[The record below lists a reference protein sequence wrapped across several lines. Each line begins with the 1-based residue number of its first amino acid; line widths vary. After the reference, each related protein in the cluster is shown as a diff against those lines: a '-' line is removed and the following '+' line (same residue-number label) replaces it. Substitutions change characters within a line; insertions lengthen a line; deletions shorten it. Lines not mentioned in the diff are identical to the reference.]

1 MNTNS
6 ENISKSLSV
15 LVVDDHPLY
24 RNGIKRILNNIDF
37 ISQCDEA
44 ENGKEALK
52 MLLAKHYDIILLDI
66 QMPVMDGVQTASVIK
81 SDFPKSKIIILTM
94 SDSKRQMIELL
105 DMGVLGYVLKSTDE
119 LELTDAILRVSEGVQ
134 YLSKEV
140 DDVWTKF
147 LGNKSK
153 FERNFQKPEKVEL
166 SDREKEI
173 IVMIC
178 KQLSTQEIADKLS
191 LSNNTV
197 KTHRNNIMKKL
208 ETDNVVGIAIYAVR
222 AGIFIP

>member
-1 MNTNS
+1 M
-6 ENISKSLSV
+6 ENIEKTLSV

-24 RNGIKRILNNIDF
+24 RNGIKRILKNIEFVDL
-37 ISQCDEA
+37 CDEA
-44 ENGKEALK
+44 ENGKVALK
-52 MLLAKHYDIILLDI
+52 MMMQKHYDIILLDI
-66 QMPVMDGVQTASVIK
+66 QMPEMDGVQTASVIK

-119 LELTDAILRVSEGVQ
+119 MELTDAILRVSEGVQ

-166 SDREKEI
+166 SEREREI

-178 KQLSTQEIADKLS
+178 KQMSTQEIADKLS

-197 KTHRNNIMKKL
+197 KTHRNHIMKKL
-208 ETDNVVGIAIYAVR
+208 ETDNVVGVAIYAVR

>member
-1 MNTNS
+1 MDS
-6 ENISKSLSV
+6 ENIHKELSV

-24 RNGIKRILNNIDF
+24 RNGIRRILNNIEF
-37 ISQCDEA
+37 ITKCDEA
-44 ENGKEALK
+44 ENGFECIDKLK
-52 MLLAKHYDIILLDI
+52 KSHYDIILLDL
-66 QMPVMDGVQTASVIK
+66 QMPEMDGVETAAIIK
-81 SDFPKSKIIILTM
+81 KDFPKCKIIILTM

-140 DDVWTKF
+140 DDVWTRF

-153 FERNFQKPEKVEL
+153 FERNYHKTEKVEL
-166 SDREKEI
+166 SEREKEI
-173 IVMIC
+173 IRMIC
-178 KQLSTQEIADKLS
+178 KQMSTQEIADKLS

-197 KTHRNNIMKKL
+197 KTHRNHIMKKL

-222 AGIFIP
+222 AGIFVP

>member
-1 MNTNS
+1 MDS
-6 ENISKSLSV
+6 ENIHKELSV

-24 RNGIKRILNNIDF
+24 RNGIRRILNNIEF
-37 ISQCDEA
+37 IKKCDEA
-44 ENGKEALK
+44 ENGFECIDKLKES
-52 MLLAKHYDIILLDI
+52 HYDIILLDL
-66 QMPVMDGVQTASVIK
+66 QMPEMDGVETASIIK
-81 SDFPKSKIIILTM
+81 KDFPKCKIIILTM

-140 DDVWTKF
+140 DDVWTRF

-153 FERNFQKPEKVEL
+153 FERNYHKTEKVDL
-166 SDREKEI
+166 SEREKEI
-173 IVMIC
+173 IRMIC
-178 KQLSTQEIADKLS
+178 KQMSTQEIADKLS

-197 KTHRNNIMKKL
+197 KTHRNHIMKKL

-222 AGIFIP
+222 AGIFVP

>member
-1 MNTNS
+1 MDS
-6 ENISKSLSV
+6 ENIHKELSV

-24 RNGIKRILNNIDF
+24 RNGIRRILNNIEF
-37 ISQCDEA
+37 IKKCDEA
-44 ENGKEALK
+44 ENGFECIDKLKES
-52 MLLAKHYDIILLDI
+52 HYDIILLDL
-66 QMPVMDGVQTASVIK
+66 QMPEMDGVETAGIIK
-81 SDFPKSKIIILTM
+81 KDFPKCKIIILTM

-140 DDVWTKF
+140 DDVWTRF

-153 FERNFQKPEKVEL
+153 FERNYHKTEKVDL
-166 SDREKEI
+166 SEREKEI
-173 IVMIC
+173 IRMIC
-178 KQLSTQEIADKLS
+178 KQMSTQEIADKLS

-197 KTHRNNIMKKL
+197 KTHRNHIMKKL

-222 AGIFIP
+222 AGIFVP

>member
-1 MNTNS
+1 MET
-6 ENISKSLSV
+6 ENIAKDLSV

-37 ISQCDEA
+37 VTKCDEA
-44 ENGKEALK
+44 ENGKDCIEKLK
-52 MLLAKHYDIILLDI
+52 QTHYDIILLDL
-66 QMPVMDGVQTASVIK
+66 QMPEMDGVEAAGLIK
-81 SDFPKSKIIILTM
+81 KDFPRSKIIILTM

-119 LELTDAILRVSEGVQ
+119 LELTEAILRVSEGVQ

-140 DDVWTKF
+140 DDVWTRF

-153 FERNFQKPEKVEL
+153 FERNYNKNEKVDL
-166 SDREKEI
+166 SEREKEI
-173 IVMIC
+173 IRMIC
-178 KQLSTQEIADKLS
+178 KQMSTQEIADKLS

-197 KTHRNNIMKKL
+197 KTHRNHIMKKL

-222 AGIFIP
+222 AGIFVP

>member
-1 MNTNS
+1 MDS
-6 ENISKSLSV
+6 ENIQKELSV

-24 RNGIKRILNNIDF
+24 RNGIRRILNNIEF
-37 ISQCDEA
+37 IKKCDEA
-44 ENGKEALK
+44 ENGFECIDKLKES
-52 MLLAKHYDIILLDI
+52 HYDIILLDL
-66 QMPVMDGVQTASVIK
+66 QMPEMDGVETASIIK
-81 SDFPKSKIIILTM
+81 KDFPKCKIIILTM

-140 DDVWTKF
+140 DDVWTRF

-153 FERNFQKPEKVEL
+153 FERNYHKTEKVDL
-166 SDREKEI
+166 SEREKEI
-173 IVMIC
+173 IRMIC
-178 KQLSTQEIADKLS
+178 KQMSTQEIADKLS

-197 KTHRNNIMKKL
+197 KTHRNHIMKKL

-222 AGIFIP
+222 AGIFVP

>member
-1 MNTNS
+1 MDS
-6 ENISKSLSV
+6 ENNLKELSV

-24 RNGIKRILNNIDF
+24 RNGIRRILNNIDF
-37 ISQCDEA
+37 ITHCEEA
-44 ENGKEALK
+44 ENGIDCLK
-52 MLLAKHYDIILLDI
+52 KLKIAHYDIILLDL
-66 QMPVMDGVQTASVIK
+66 QMPEMDGVETAGVIK
-81 SDFPKSKIIILTM
+81 REFPKSKIIILTM

-119 LELTDAILRVSEGVQ
+119 MELTDAILRVSEGVQ

-153 FERNFQKPEKVEL
+153 FERNYNKSERVEL

-173 IVMIC
+173 IKMIC
-178 KQLSTQEIADKLS
+178 KQMSTQEIATKLS
-191 LSNNTV
+191 LSSNTV
-197 KTHRNNIMKKL
+197 KTHRNHIMKKL
-208 ETDNVVGIAIYAVR
+208 DTDNVVGIAIYAVR
-222 AGIFIP
+222 AGIFVP

>member
-1 MNTNS
+1 MET
-6 ENISKSLSV
+6 ENITKDLSV

-37 ISQCDEA
+37 VTKCDEA
-44 ENGKEALK
+44 ENGRDCIEKLK
-52 MLLAKHYDIILLDI
+52 HTHYDIILLDL
-66 QMPVMDGVQTASVIK
+66 QMPEMDGVEAAALIK
-81 SDFPKSKIIILTM
+81 KDFPRSKIIILTM

-119 LELTDAILRVSEGVQ
+119 LELTEAILRVSEGVQ

-140 DDVWTKF
+140 DDVWTRF

-153 FERNFQKPEKVEL
+153 FERNYNKNEKVDL
-166 SDREKEI
+166 SEREKEI
-173 IVMIC
+173 IRMIC
-178 KQLSTQEIADKLS
+178 KQMSSQEIADKLS

-197 KTHRNNIMKKL
+197 KTHRNHIMKKL

-222 AGIFIP
+222 AGIFVP

>member
-1 MNTNS
+1 MET
-6 ENISKSLSV
+6 ENITKDLSV

-37 ISQCDEA
+37 VTKCDEA
-44 ENGKEALK
+44 ENGKDCIEKLK
-52 MLLAKHYDIILLDI
+52 QTHYDIILLDL
-66 QMPVMDGVQTASVIK
+66 QMPEMDGVEAAAVIK
-81 SDFPKSKIIILTM
+81 RDFPQSKIIILTM

-119 LELTDAILRVSEGVQ
+119 LELTEAILRVSEGVQ

-140 DDVWTKF
+140 DDVWTRF

-153 FERNFQKPEKVEL
+153 FERNYNKNEKVDL
-166 SDREKEI
+166 SEREKEI
-173 IVMIC
+173 IRMIC
-178 KQLSTQEIADKLS
+178 KQMSTQEIADKLS

-197 KTHRNNIMKKL
+197 KTHRNHIMKKL

-222 AGIFIP
+222 AGIFVP

>member
-1 MNTNS
+1 MDS
-6 ENISKSLSV
+6 ENLTKELSV

-24 RNGIKRILNNIDF
+24 RNGIKRILSNIDF
-37 ISQCDEA
+37 VTKCDEA
-44 ENGKEALK
+44 ENGKDCIEKLTK
-52 MLLAKHYDIILLDI
+52 SHYDIILLDL
-66 QMPVMDGVQTASVIK
+66 QMPEMDGVEAATIIK
-81 SDFPKSKIIILTM
+81 KDFPRSKIIILTM

-119 LELTDAILRVSEGVQ
+119 LELTEAILRVSEGVQ

-140 DDVWTKF
+140 DDVWTRF

-153 FERNFQKPEKVEL
+153 FERNYSQSEKVDL
-166 SDREKEI
+166 SEREKEI
-173 IVMIC
+173 IRMIC
-178 KQLSTQEIADKLS
+178 KQMSTQEIADKLS

-197 KTHRNNIMKKL
+197 KTHRTHIMKKL

-222 AGIFIP
+222 AGIFVP

>member
-1 MNTNS
+1 MDS
-6 ENISKSLSV
+6 ESIIKELSV

-37 ISQCDEA
+37 VTKCDEA
-44 ENGKEALK
+44 ENGIDCIEKLK
-52 MLLAKHYDIILLDI
+52 KSHYDIILLDL
-66 QMPVMDGVQTASVIK
+66 QMPEMDGVEAATIIK
-81 SDFPKSKIIILTM
+81 KDFPRSKIIILTM

-119 LELTDAILRVSEGVQ
+119 LELTEAILRVSEGVQ

-140 DDVWTKF
+140 DDVWTRF

-153 FERNFQKPEKVEL
+153 FERNYSKSEKVDL
-166 SDREKEI
+166 SEREKEI
-173 IVMIC
+173 IRMIC
-178 KQLSTQEIADKLS
+178 KQMSTQEIAEKLS

-197 KTHRNNIMKKL
+197 KTHRTHIMKKL

-222 AGIFIP
+222 AGIFVP

>member
-1 MNTNS
+1 MET
-6 ENISKSLSV
+6 ENIAKDLSV

-37 ISQCDEA
+37 VTKCDEA
-44 ENGKEALK
+44 ENGKDCIEKLK
-52 MLLAKHYDIILLDI
+52 QTHYDIILLDL
-66 QMPVMDGVQTASVIK
+66 QMPELDGVEAAGLIK
-81 SDFPKSKIIILTM
+81 KDFPRSKIIILTM

-119 LELTDAILRVSEGVQ
+119 LELTEAILRVSEGVQ

-140 DDVWTKF
+140 DDVWTRF

-153 FERNFQKPEKVEL
+153 FERNYNKNEKVDL
-166 SDREKEI
+166 SEREKEI
-173 IVMIC
+173 IRMIC
-178 KQLSTQEIADKLS
+178 KQMSTQEIADKLS

-197 KTHRNNIMKKL
+197 KTHRNHIMKKL

-222 AGIFIP
+222 AGIFVP